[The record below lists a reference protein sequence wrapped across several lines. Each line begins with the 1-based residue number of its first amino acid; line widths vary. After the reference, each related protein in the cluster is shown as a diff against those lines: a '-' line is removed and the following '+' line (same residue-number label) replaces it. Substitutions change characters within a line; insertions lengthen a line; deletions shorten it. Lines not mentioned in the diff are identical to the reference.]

1 MPVLWANGYWVA
13 ACLQHAMSQEVK
25 QHAQLRMV
33 SPPFMAIAQAM
44 GCHPTQSDEVKAGL
58 QNFLV
63 KQRHVIATS
72 IAKHGLSGV
81 KAA

>member
-1 MPVLWANGYWVA
+1 MQVFWANGYEVA
-13 ACLQHAMSQEVK
+13 AGLQHAMSEEVK
-25 QHAQLRMV
+25 QHLQLRML

-44 GCHPTQSDEVKAGL
+44 GCHPTKSEEVKVGL
-58 QNFLV
+58 QEFLV
-63 KQRHVIATS
+63 KQRPRIAAS